1 MPSASV
7 ARPGEV
13 LPFHPSQAQYEHVA
27 RRLCRFGRV
36 PGVKLKDLDFRV
48 LCYLAGQQPGA
59 FHHQYTIAEE
69 LDRGPE
75 DGESRAAPDAVH
87 RALNRLRA
95 ARLVRSDAAWEG
107 TRSLPRR
114 QYAPTRTCVYWLTH
128 ELCALL
134 AAEERRRAEAAA
146 DARQNP
152 ARAPEPPAPD
162 EPPPDVGWA
171 EPEIQKIARA
181 FDALNLCKP
190 CGLMEVQTLRKRMR
204 EGCTLE
210 SLWLAV
216 AGARARVTK
225 PDGTVWARTP
235 FGLCFASP
243 SHVSKTAHEGL
254 AIRAAAERYGAAPSA
269 QAPRAPAEAAPRS
282 ALGASPMPA
291 QMRSSSGSQEIIDPE
306 PDLKTSTNEPERRE
320 GPTRRPAGDHDARL
334 SPAGKSRA
342 APAAPASEPRLR
354 APIAEPA
361 GDETAERGREHGAC
375 RREPPPS
382 ATPTP
387 TPPPSARERAECAWT
402 VGPNPRPVLTGDQM
416 RLDVERIF
424 APQGRHG
431 EAPPRGWR
439 GPRT

>member
-1 MPSASV
+1 MSSASV

-69 LDRGPE
+69 LDRGPG
-75 DGESRAAPDAVH
+75 DGEGHAAPDAVH

-95 ARLVRSDAAWEG
+95 AKLVQSDAAWEG

-146 DARQNP
+146 DARANP
-152 ARAPEPPAPD
+152 ARAPEPAPEG
-162 EPPPDVGWA
+162 EPPPDVSWA

-181 FDALNLCKP
+181 FDALKLCKP

-243 SHVSKTAHEGL
+243 SHVSKTAQEGL
-254 AIRAAAERYGAAPSA
+254 AIRAAAERFGAAPSA
-269 QAPRAPAEAAPRS
+269 PSVAAPAEQGPRS
-282 ALGASPMPA
+282 AVDASPMPA
-291 QMRSSSGSQEIIDPE
+291 EMRSSSGSQEIIDPE
-306 PDLKTSTNEPERRE
+306 PDLKTSTSEPERPE
-320 GPTRRPAGDHDARL
+320 GPTRRPAGDHDAR
-334 SPAGKSRA
+334 PEAGKSRA
-342 APAAPASEPRLR
+342 APAASASEPRLR
-354 APIAEPA
+354 TATPIATPERA
-361 GDETAERGREHGAC
+361 RAERGEEHGPCPSSTPPRATTA
-375 RREPPPS
+375 PPP
-382 ATPTP
+382 PR
-387 TPPPSARERAECAWT
+387 SARERAEVAWT
-402 VGPNPRPVLTGDQM
+402 VGPNPRPVLTAEQM
-416 RLDVERIF
+416 RLDVESIF

-431 EAPPRGWR
+431 ETRPRGWR
-439 GPRT
+439 GPPR